1 MRVTIVLPQL
11 GWVWRTA
18 RGRFFTGSFF
28 AHLLATIAV
37 VWLPTLWRGPILP
50 PDALAVELV
59 GALPEIAPPAP
70 PAGSTEPTEQNE
82 EPPAPPDEATIA
94 TPPPSARPAPTPKPK
109 PKPSATPKPAAQTP
123 RPSAPPAPAPTNA
136 PAGSGSTGGA
146 ATAGSAAA
154 GGSVSALEGLDSAF
168 GWYRA
173 AVTQALYA
181 RWQRPIVDGLTAP
194 VEVRVAFSIQRDGRV
209 QSIQLEQSS
218 GVPSLDRSALRAVT
232 DASPLPPLPAGID
245 GPFLAASFV
254 FRLYPEGGG

>member
-1 MRVTIVLPQL
+1 LPEALRVTIVLP
-11 GWVWRTA
+11 RIS
-18 RGRFFTGSFF
+18 RFFTGSFV

-37 VWLPTLWRGPILP
+37 IWLPTLWRGPILP

-70 PAGSTEPTEQNE
+70 PAGSTERAEETE

-94 TPPPSARPAPTPKPK
+94 TPPPAPATPKPK
-109 PKPSATPKPAAQTP
+109 PKPSATPKPAAVKP
-123 RPSAPPAPAPTNA
+123 RPSPPPEPAPTNG
-136 PAGSGSTGGA
+136 PATGTGSAGA

-173 AVTQALYA
+173 AVTQALFA